1 MKKWLCLVIGAFF
14 LLTVGCAALPE
25 EAPGDTPT
33 TTTSVTTTT
42 AETTT
47 TTTTE
52 TTTATTTTGIASDP
66 TTTTT
71 TTAPAFIT
79 EDAAVAIAEQYWNI
93 RTGDRDPETGFMMTV
108 GPMVLPTADTPEYI
122 IALRWLVEDENGQ
135 VTHSSMLD
143 RITINAYTGDVVDP
157 ATIQPE

>member
-14 LLTVGCAALPE
+14 LLTVGCSALPE
-25 EAPGDTPT
+25 DVPDDTPT
-33 TTTSVTTTT
+33 TASTTTAATTTITTTT
-42 AETTT
+42 TMTTT

-52 TTTATTTTGIASDP
+52 ITTTT
-66 TTTTT
+66 TTEVIT

-79 EDAAVAIAEQYWNI
+79 EDAAMAIAEQHWNI
-93 RTGDRDPETGFMMTV
+93 RTGDRDPETGFMMTIS
-108 GPMVLPTADTPEYI
+108 PMVLPTADTPEYI

-157 ATIQPE
+157 ATILPE

>member
-14 LLTVGCAALPE
+14 LLTVGCSAMPE
-25 EAPGDTPT
+25 EPESDTPT
-33 TTTSVTTTT
+33 TIESASTTTVK
-42 AETTT
+42 TTT
-47 TTTTE
+47 TTTV
-52 TTTATTTTGIASDP
+52 TTTTTTTTGIASDP
-66 TTTTT
+66 TMTTT

-93 RTGDRDPETGFMMTV
+93 RTGDRDPETGFMMTI
-108 GPMVLPTADTPEYI
+108 GPMVLPTAETPEYI

-157 ATIQPE
+157 ATILPE